1 METAWGERELKLALQ
16 AQDEAQ
22 RRFEAAVGTST
33 EMGAYVRLRAASR
46 RVAEFDRAAREPHEE
61 PELQTV

>member
-1 METAWGERELKLALQ
+1 MTARGERELRLALK

-33 EMGAYVRLRAASR
+33 EMGAYIRLRAASR
-46 RVAEFDRAAREPHEE
+46 RVAELDRVEREHAEE
-61 PELQTV
+61 AELQTV